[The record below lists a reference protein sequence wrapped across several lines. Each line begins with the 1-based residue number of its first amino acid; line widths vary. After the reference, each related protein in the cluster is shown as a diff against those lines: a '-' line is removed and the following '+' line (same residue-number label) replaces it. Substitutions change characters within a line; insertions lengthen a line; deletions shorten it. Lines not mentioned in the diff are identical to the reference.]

1 MGGETQHQTAGEDQ
15 KPKARHPAFEA
26 VALVLLS
33 LATVGTAWC
42 SYQAAVWSGVS
53 QRTMNMSAAA
63 SRKSVTAQLQ
73 SYQMA
78 TLDVVLFSEYIN
90 ARSDSNAALADFYAT
105 RFRADAKA
113 AFEKWIAMHPFT
125 NPNAPPH
132 PFVPDLYQP
141 KLLQQSRDDEIQ
153 SERLWEKAGEAGR
166 NSRNY
171 VLITVSLAAAL
182 FFAGTASKFQTG
194 WIHQAVL
201 ILGLC
206 AFIFAAIRLLHLPV
220 QL

>member
-1 MGGETQHQTAGEDQ
+1 M
-15 KPKARHPAFEA
+15 FEA

-53 QRTMNMSAAA
+53 QRTMNMSASA
-63 SRKSVTAQLQ
+63 SRRSVTAQLQ
-73 SYQMA
+73 SYQLA
-78 TLDVVLFSEYIN
+78 SIDVMLFSEYIN
-90 ARSDSNAALADFYAT
+90 ARSSSNAVLADFYAT
-105 RFRADAKA
+105 RFRSEAKA
-113 AFEKWIAMHPFT
+113 SFEKWIAMRPFK
-125 NPNAPPH
+125 NSNAPPH
-132 PFVPDLYQP
+132 PFVTNLYQP
-141 KLLQQSRDDEIQ
+141 RLLLQSRADEEESQ
-153 SERLWEKAGEAGR
+153 RLWDKAGEAGR
-166 NSRNY
+166 NARSY

-182 FFAGTASKFQTG
+182 FFSGTSARFQTG

-206 AFIFAAIRLLHLPV
+206 AFLFAAFRLLYLPV